1 MTEKFHKNNDEILS
15 PCISKKLKE
24 LLGEK
29 YDYAVAVIIYT
40 EAKSLEFNYSGMA
53 ELRDAFH
60 HVKKAIFAKN
70 DTEALEEII
79 NASDHIRR
87 AATESMQD
95 YIESRF
101 VNFIRRKSLPS
112 LYWSKNN
119 KDKLNDL
126 ENQLKEYIYQGR
138 MAKPSKE
145 WEQSIAYFK
154 KAEEILDQLD
164 KEIPSINEKKIKLKI
179 FVYFL
184 IGILSGYFLSS
195 INL

>member
-1 MTEKFHKNNDEILS
+1 MTEKFHENYDEILS
-15 PCISKKLKE
+15 PSISKKLKE

-40 EAKSLEFNYSGMA
+40 EVKSLEFNYSGMA
-53 ELRDAFH
+53 ELRDALH
-60 HVKKAIFAKN
+60 HVKKAIFAEN
-70 DTEALEEII
+70 DTEALDEIN

-87 AATESMQD
+87 AATESMED

-101 VNFIRRKSLPS
+101 INFIRRKSLPG
-112 LYWSKNN
+112 LYWSKYN
-119 KDKLNDL
+119 KAKLKDL

-138 MAKPSKE
+138 LAKPSKE

-154 KAEEILDQLD
+154 KAEVILDQLD
-164 KEIPSINEKKIKLKI
+164 EEIPSINEKKIKLKI
-179 FVYFL
+179 FVYVL
-184 IGILSGYFLSS
+184 IGIFTGYLLSS